1 MSVETRSPL
10 GAHSMVRVTDALAI
24 YNLFSAIDPNA
35 DLSNLT
41 SILDAASNRGNE
53 SLESI
58 IHSLSDLLINPI
70 DVPIDERE
78 PLYQA
83 IQTIE
88 IELFVDSTA
97 ANPQLK
103 LQYQGLRII
112 PLTEHTRTGL
122 VDLANDNIAY
132 RYALMHL
139 NLFAVTGRDD
149 LYDRHNDMD
158 QLEHYEETTQEGELT
173 QSNLQ
178 DRAEFLVLLNQ
189 MNLKDASVSGRWRE
203 FNELEQEI
211 LASVKVQMG
220 VLKPIS
226 VITSVEKVHR
236 IIPMRW
242 QAEEV
247 TIISTV
253 QWGMTD

>member
-1 MSVETRSPL
+1 M
-10 GAHSMVRVTDALAI
+10 
-24 YNLFSAIDPNA
+24 
-35 DLSNLT
+35 
-41 SILDAASNRGNE
+41 
-53 SLESI
+53 
-58 IHSLSDLLINPI
+58 LINPI
-70 DVPIDERE
+70 DVSIDERE

-83 IQTIE
+83 IQTLE
-88 IELFVDSTA
+88 TELFVDRTA

-103 LQYQGLRII
+103 PQYQGLRIV

-139 NLFAVTGRDD
+139 NPFAVTGRDD

-158 QLEHYEETTQEGELT
+158 QLERYEETTQEGELT

-189 MNLKDASVSGRWRE
+189 MNLNDASVSGRRRE

-211 LASVKVQMG
+211 LASVQSTDGGAEAYQRCYAGNVNTKEQ
-220 VLKPIS
+220 LF
-226 VITSVEKVHR
+226 VEYNLL
-236 IIPMRW
+236 
-242 QAEEV
+242 AA
-247 TIISTV
+247 
-253 QWGMTD
+253 

>member
-1 MSVETRSPL
+1 M
-10 GAHSMVRVTDALAI
+10 
-24 YNLFSAIDPNA
+24 
-35 DLSNLT
+35 
-41 SILDAASNRGNE
+41 
-53 SLESI
+53 
-58 IHSLSDLLINPI
+58 LINPI

-83 IQTIE
+83 IQTLE
-88 IELFVDSTA
+88 TELFVDRTA

-103 LQYQGLRII
+103 PQYQGLRII

-139 NLFAVTGRDD
+139 NPFAVTGRDD

-158 QLEHYEETTQEGELT
+158 QLERYEETIQEGELT

-178 DRAEFLVLLNQ
+178 DRAEFLVLRNQTNLN
-189 MNLKDASVSGRWRE
+189 DASVSGRRRE

-211 LASVKVQMG
+211 LASVQSTDG
-220 VLKPIS
+220 G
-226 VITSVEKVHR
+226 
-236 IIPMRW
+236 
-242 QAEEV
+242 AEAYQRCHAGNVNTKEQLF
-247 TIISTV
+247 IE
-253 QWGMTD
+253 DNLLAA